1 MEIKTIAIS
10 GAGTMGSGIAQIFSR
25 RGIKVI
31 LLDLKDEFLERS
43 RNLIKVFNEN
53 LIEVDLMT
61 EDEDKK
67 VFDNIIFTT
76 DINDFKDADLI
87 IETIVEKLEIKQSHW
102 KELEKVAKEGAIF
115 TTNTSGLSINA
126 ISKDIKEKDKF
137 MGTHFFNPAHIIP
150 LVEIIRGDET
160 SDETVKIFEDL
171 LIEIKKKPVVVN
183 KDVNG
188 FIANRLQ
195 FAMFREA
202 LYILEEGIGSAKAI
216 DDAVRFGPGFRYPI
230 IGPLQ
235 TADFGGL
242 DTFYNI
248 SSYLFKDLSDNKEPQ
263 KVLVDLMEKGEL
275 GVKSKKGFYDYS
287 NGKDREEIRRRDRK
301 LMDMLKYINE

>member
-1 MEIKTIAIS
+1 MQIKTIGIS

-25 RGIKVI
+25 RGINVI
-31 LLDLKDEFLERS
+31 LLDLKEEFLEKS
-43 RNLIKVFNEN
+43 KGLIEVFNEN
-53 LIEVDLMT
+53 LIEVDLMSK
-61 EDEDKK
+61 EEDKT
-67 VFDNIIFTT
+67 VFEHIKFTT
-76 DINDFKDADLI
+76 DMADFAEADLI
-87 IETIVEKLEIKQSHW
+87 IETIVEKLEVKQAHW
-102 KELEKVAKEGAIF
+102 KELEAVAKEGAIF

-126 ISKDIKEKDKF
+126 ISQGVKNKDRF

-160 SDETVKIFEDL
+160 KDEVVDALESL
-171 LIEIKKKPVVVN
+171 LITIKKKPVVVN

-202 LYILEEGIGSAKAI
+202 LYILEEGIGSPKAI

-242 DTFYNI
+242 DTFNNI
-248 SSYLFKDLSDNKEPQ
+248 SSYLFEDLADNKEPN
-263 KVLVDLMEKGEL
+263 KVLADLVENEDL
-275 GVKSKKGFYDYS
+275 GYKSGQGFFDYS
-287 NGKDREEIRRRDRK
+287 GNIGREEIRRRDRK
-301 LMDMLKYINE
+301 LMDMLKHIYE